1 MWNLIKKY
9 IDIFGGIILSI
20 LLTIIARFKLEKIQ
34 LMYSVIILMLVC
46 IGICSVVKKTAN
58 NRIKTPKKERK
69 KNIIDKLVNSRKEVK
84 AVNIA
89 QNPLQEGEELYIA
102 MKKSRKDIRKVMKKL
117 KKFFDKFKG
126 WILSISLLVV
136 SLISEYGGFIEKIF
150 NGKLIIK
157 GVNMISLIA
166 LICAVVVGLLSDT
179 HTSEQIKKIK
189 ELFAKKPSNEIV
201 KEELKNQLKLNET
214 SRKNLEKQIETNN
227 LTIDTFNQELEQA
240 KNVYNAKIE
249 MLNMTPKLATEED
262 VQNALSKVNEIEGKI
277 AKVKNDIIELDKK
290 LFDVNTLITALKNR
304 LEQSN

>member
-1 MWNLIKKY
+1 MLNLIKKY

-46 IGICSVVKKTAN
+46 IGVCSVIKKTAN
-58 NRIKTPKKERK
+58 NRVNKKKKERK
-69 KNIIDKLVNSRKEVK
+69 TNIIDKLVNSRKEVK

-166 LICAVVVGLLSDT
+166 LICAVIVGLLSDT

>member
-46 IGICSVVKKTAN
+46 IGVCSVIKKTAN
-58 NRIKTPKKERK
+58 NRVNKKKKERK
-69 KNIIDKLVNSRKEVK
+69 TNIIDKLVNSRKEVK

-166 LICAVVVGLLSDT
+166 LICAVIVGLLSDT

-214 SRKNLEKQIETNN
+214 SRKNLEKQIETHN

>member
-58 NRIKTPKKERK
+58 NRVNKKKKERK
-69 KNIIDKLVNSRKEVK
+69 TNIIDKLVNSRKEVK

>member
-46 IGICSVVKKTAN
+46 IGVCSVIKKTAN
-58 NRIKTPKKERK
+58 NRVNKKKKERK
-69 KNIIDKLVNSRKEVK
+69 TNIIDKLVNSRKEVK

-166 LICAVVVGLLSDT
+166 LICAVIVGLLSDT